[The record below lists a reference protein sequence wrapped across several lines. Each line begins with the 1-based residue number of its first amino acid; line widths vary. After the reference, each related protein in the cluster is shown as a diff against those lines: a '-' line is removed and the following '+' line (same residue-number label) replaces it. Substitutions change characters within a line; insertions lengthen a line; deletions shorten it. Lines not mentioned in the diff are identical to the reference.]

1 MIKPTENYLLKTN
14 IYHPQTTMRNSLLT
28 LLILG
33 IFSYTQ
39 AQIRRPLG
47 PPVNTPQFNEYAPS
61 ISANNKTMIFETD
74 RAGEGKWEL
83 YYTTKNEK
91 NKWTV
96 AKPITNINK
105 VGKENDLI
113 GGPSISY
120 DGKTLFFFASF
131 DGGQGDMDIYY
142 STWNGTDW
150 SDPKPVGNNINTKA
164 YEGFPSVSAD
174 GKMMYFIRDSFSKR
188 KDKALCYSIWASKK
202 QEDGTWGIAEK
213 LPAPINGDCE
223 KSPRI
228 MADNR
233 TLIFSSVR
241 KDGVGGFDLYQSF
254 QEDDGSWAT
263 PINLEYI
270 NTEEDDQFASVSAAG
285 DLMYYYTSGD
295 IYTVTIPD
303 KYRKYKLVTVDGKVV
318 DAITKQPIATKI
330 TSKSNNNKEKAI
342 STVVDANG
350 LFSMIYRVG
359 SKYELSTTPLSDYFP
374 YKGSMDMTTAK
385 ETDNIEKNIELIP
398 KKIPYQFQLLD
409 KETKAIL
416 KDPKVKVMDVE
427 TKQLLEVKVEK
438 DIATVTVEIGKA
450 YKFAANALG
459 YAFFSR
465 GFKPDTADV
474 FKDRLKKVPLAV
486 LKKDAVVQLQ
496 DITFE
501 TGKADLKP
509 ESNEEL
515 DRLVS
520 LLEGNQTI
528 KVEISAHTDDVGN
541 DDSNL
546 KLSEKRAKT
555 VVDYLTT
562 KGIKADRMTAKGYGE
577 TQPLVANDTDENKA
591 KNRRVQFKIN

>member
-1 MIKPTENYLLKTN
+1 MKNYLLTF
-14 IYHPQTTMRNSLLT
+14 
-28 LLILG
+28 LILG

-83 YYTTKNEK
+83 YYTTKNDK
-91 NKWTV
+91 NKWLP

-105 VGKENDLI
+105 VGKDNDLI

-131 DGGQGDMDIYY
+131 EGGKGDMDIYY
-142 STWNGTDW
+142 STWNGIDW
-150 SDPKPVGNNINTKA
+150 SEPKTLGETVNSKA

-174 GKMMYFIRDSFSKR
+174 GKNLYFIRDSFSKR
-188 KDKALCYSIWASKK
+188 KDKALCYSIWLSKK
-202 QEDGTWGIAEK
+202 QEDGSWGIAEK

-233 TLIFSSVR
+233 TLIFSSIR

-303 KYRKYKLVTVDGKVV
+303 KYRKYKLVTVDGKVI

-330 TSKSNNNKEKAI
+330 TSKSNNNKEKVI

-359 SKYELSTTPLSDYFP
+359 SKYELSTSPLNDYFP
-374 YKGSMDMTTAK
+374 YRGFMDMTTAK

-416 KDPKVKVMDVE
+416 KDPKVKVMDAE

-438 DIATVTVEIGKA
+438 DVAIVTVEIGKS

-509 ESNEEL
+509 DSNEEL

-520 LLEGNQTI
+520 LLEGNQSI
-528 KVEISAHTDDVGN
+528 KVEISAHTDDIGN

-555 VVDYLTT
+555 VVDYLTG

-577 TQPLVANDTDENKA
+577 TQPLGVNDTDENKA

>member
-1 MIKPTENYLLKTN
+1 MKKN
-14 IYHPQTTMRNSLLT
+14 ILT
-28 LLILG
+28 FLILG

-131 DGGQGDMDIYY
+131 EGGKGDMDIYY

-150 SDPKPVGNNINTKA
+150 SEPKTLGETVNTKA

-174 GKMMYFIRDSFSKR
+174 GKSLYFIHDSFSKR
-188 KDKALCYSIWASKK
+188 KDKALCYSIWLSKK
-202 QEDGTWGIAEK
+202 QEDGTWGVAEK

-233 TLIFSSVR
+233 TLIFSSIR

-303 KYRKYKLVTVDGKVV
+303 KYRKYKLVTVDGKVIDV
-318 DAITKQPIATKI
+318 ITKQPIATKI
-330 TSKSNNNKEKAI
+330 TSKSNNNKERAI
-342 STVVDANG
+342 STLVDANG

-359 SKYELSTTPLSDYFP
+359 SKYELSTTPLNDYFP

-416 KDPKVKVMDVE
+416 KDPKVKVMDTE

-438 DIATVTVEIGKA
+438 DIATVIVEIGKA

-459 YAFFSR
+459 YTFFSR

-474 FKDRLKKVPLAV
+474 FKDRLKKVPLAI

-509 ESNEEL
+509 DSNEEL

-555 VVDYLTT
+555 VVDYLTA
-562 KGIKADRMTAKGYGE
+562 KGIKGERMTAKGYGE

>member
-1 MIKPTENYLLKTN
+1 MK
-14 IYHPQTTMRNSLLT
+14 NSLLT
-28 LLILG
+28 SLILG

-83 YYTTKNEK
+83 YYTTKNDK

-105 VGKENDLI
+105 VGKDNDLI

-131 DGGQGDMDIYY
+131 EGGKGDMDIYY

-150 SDPKPVGNNINTKA
+150 SEPKTLGETVNSKA

-174 GKMMYFIRDSFSKR
+174 GKNLYFIRDSFSKR
-188 KDKALCYSIWASKK
+188 KDKALCYSIWLSKK
-202 QEDGTWGIAEK
+202 QEDGSWGIAEK

-233 TLIFSSVR
+233 TLIFSSIR
-241 KDGVGGFDLYQSF
+241 KDGMGGFDLYQSF

-303 KYRKYKLVTVDGKVV
+303 KYRKYKLVTVDGKVI

-330 TSKSNNNKEKAI
+330 TSKSNNNKEKTI

-350 LFSMIYRVG
+350 SFSMIYRVG
-359 SKYELSTTPLSDYFP
+359 SKYELSTSLLSDYFP
-374 YKGSMDMTTAK
+374 YRGFMDMTTAK

-416 KDPKVKVMDVE
+416 KDPKVKVMDAE

-438 DIATVTVEIGKA
+438 DVAIVTVEIGKA

-509 ESNEEL
+509 DSNEEL

-520 LLEGNQTI
+520 LLEGNRTI

-562 KGIKADRMTAKGYGE
+562 KGIKAERMTAKGYGE
-577 TQPLVANDTDENKA
+577 TQPLGANDTDENKA

>member
-1 MIKPTENYLLKTN
+1 MK
-14 IYHPQTTMRNSLLT
+14 NSLLT
-28 LLILG
+28 FLILG

-105 VGKENDLI
+105 MGKENDLI

-131 DGGQGDMDIYY
+131 DGGQGDMDIYF

-150 SDPKPVGNNINTKA
+150 SEPKPVGNAINTKA

-233 TLIFSSVR
+233 TLIFSSIR
-241 KDGVGGFDLYQSF
+241 KDGVGGYDLYQSF

-330 TSKSNNNKEKAI
+330 TSKSNNNKEKTI
-342 STVVDANG
+342 NTVVDANG

-359 SKYELSTTPLSDYFP
+359 SKYELSTTPLNDYFP
-374 YKGSMDMTTAK
+374 YKGSMDMTSAK
-385 ETDNIEKNIELIP
+385 ETDNMEKNIELIP

-438 DIATVTVEIGKA
+438 DMATVIVEIGKF

-459 YAFFSR
+459 YTFFSR

-474 FKDRLKKVPLAV
+474 FKDRLKKVPLAI

-555 VVDYLTT
+555 VVDYLTK
-562 KGIKADRMTAKGYGE
+562 KGIKGDRMTAKGYGE
-577 TQPLVANDTDENKA
+577 TQPLATNDTDENKA

>member
-1 MIKPTENYLLKTN
+1 MKK
-14 IYHPQTTMRNSLLT
+14 RLLT
-28 LLILG
+28 FLILG

-91 NKWTV
+91 NKWTP

-131 DGGQGDMDIYY
+131 EGGKGDMDIYY

-150 SDPKPVGNNINTKA
+150 SEPKTLGETVNTKA

-174 GKMMYFIRDSFSKR
+174 GKSLYFIRDSFSKR
-188 KDKALCYSIWASKK
+188 KDKALCYSIWLSKK
-202 QEDGTWGIAEK
+202 QEDGTWGVAEK

-233 TLIFSSVR
+233 TLIFSSIR

-303 KYRKYKLVTVDGKVV
+303 KYRKYKLVTVDGKVI

-330 TSKSNNNKEKAI
+330 TSKSNNNKERAI

-359 SKYELSTTPLSDYFP
+359 SKYELSTTPLNDYFP

-416 KDPKVKVMDVE
+416 KDPKVKVMDAE

-438 DIATVTVEIGKA
+438 DIATVIVEIGKA

-459 YAFFSR
+459 YTFFSR

-509 ESNEEL
+509 DSNEEL

-555 VVDYLTT
+555 VVDYLTG

-577 TQPLVANDTDENKA
+577 TQPLTANDTDENKA

>member
-1 MIKPTENYLLKTN
+1 MK
-14 IYHPQTTMRNSLLT
+14 NSLLT
-28 LLILG
+28 FLILG

-39 AQIRRPLG
+39 AQIRRPLC
-47 PPVNTPQFNEYAPS
+47 PPVNTPQINEYAPS

-96 AKPITNINK
+96 AKPIININK
-105 VGKENDLI
+105 MGKENDLI

-131 DGGQGDMDIYY
+131 DGGQGDMDIYF

-150 SDPKPVGNNINTKA
+150 SEPKPVGNNINTKA

-202 QEDGTWGIAEK
+202 QEDGTWGVAEK

-233 TLIFSSVR
+233 TLIFSSIR
-241 KDGVGGFDLYQSF
+241 KDGAGGYDLYQSF

-330 TSKSNNNKEKAI
+330 TSKSNNNKEKAMN
-342 STVVDANG
+342 TVVDANG

-359 SKYELSTTPLSDYFP
+359 SKYELSTTVLNDYFP

-385 ETDNIEKNIELIP
+385 ETDNMEKNIELIP

-438 DIATVTVEIGKA
+438 DIATVIVEIGKA

-459 YAFFSR
+459 YTFFSR

-546 KLSEKRAKT
+546 KLSEKRAKM
-555 VVDYLTT
+555 VVDYLTK
-562 KGIKADRMTAKGYGE
+562 KGIKGDRMTAKGYGE
-577 TQPLVANDTDENKA
+577 TQPLGTNDTDENKA

>member
-1 MIKPTENYLLKTN
+1 MKK
-14 IYHPQTTMRNSLLT
+14 RLLT
-28 LLILG
+28 FLILG

-91 NKWTV
+91 NKWLP

-131 DGGQGDMDIYY
+131 EGGRGDMDIYY

-150 SDPKPVGNNINTKA
+150 SEPKTLGETVNTKA

-174 GKMMYFIRDSFSKR
+174 GKSLYFIRDSFSKR
-188 KDKALCYSIWASKK
+188 KDKALCYSIWLSKK
-202 QEDGTWGIAEK
+202 QDDGTWGIAEK

-233 TLIFSSVR
+233 TLIFSSIR

-263 PINLEYI
+263 PTNLEYI

-303 KYRKYKLVTVDGKVV
+303 KYRKYKLVTVDGKVI

-330 TSKSNNNKEKAI
+330 TSKSNNAKEKAI

-359 SKYELSTTPLSDYFP
+359 SKYELSTTPLTDYFP

-474 FKDRLKKVPLAV
+474 FKDRMKKVPLAV

-520 LLEGNQTI
+520 LLDGNQTI

-555 VVDYLTT
+555 VVDYLTG